1 MKIFS
6 GSSSQELTDKICV
19 ILNKQQQRF
28 SSMGTVYESEIV
40 PGKLKIDKFSD
51 GEILPLF
58 QQSVRDE
65 DVFFVQTTNSSD
77 NIMETLL
84 VIDAAKRAGCKSF
97 TLVSP
102 FQGYS
107 RQDKT
112 DHLRSSIGSKVLA
125 DILTTAGMNRIITI
139 DFHASAIQGFYNV
152 PVIHLNG
159 NKIFIDYIRENHIED
174 LTIVAPDQGAVK
186 RASDFCKAFPE
197 STFAMINK
205 KRIKPNEIHSMELVG
220 DVTGRNVVIVDDMA
234 DTLGTMC
241 KAVELLI
248 EKGAKSV
255 RCIATHGILS
265 GKAIENLYNSKITE
279 LLVSDS
285 IPLICDKDSSR
296 NDGRG
301 LRQGPPSPTKLK
313 VISCDKII
321 GKSIWSLT
329 NKQSIHEINM
339 I

>member
-6 GSSSQELTDKICV
+6 GSTSGQLTLRICQILSNIQTNSSSYSTTPRNI
-19 ILNKQQQRF
+19 F
-28 SSMGTVYESEIV
+28 

-58 QQSVRDE
+58 EESVRDE
-65 DVFFVQTTNSSD
+65 DIFFVQTTKTSD
-77 NIMETLL
+77 DIMETIL
-84 VIDAAKRAGCKSF
+84 VVDAAKRAGCKSF
-97 TLVSP
+97 TLVAP
-102 FQGYS
+102 FQSYS

-112 DHLRSSIGSKVLA
+112 DHLRSSIGSKMLA
-125 DILTTAGMNRIITI
+125 DVLTSAGMNRIITI
-139 DFHASAIQGFYNV
+139 DLHASSIQGFYNV

-159 NKIFIDYIRENHIED
+159 NKIFIDYIKEHQIED

-241 KAVELLI
+241 KAAELLI

-255 RCIATHGILS
+255 RAIATHGILS
-265 GKAIENLYNSKITE
+265 GKAYTNLESSVLTE

-285 IPLICDKDSSR
+285 IQAKA
-296 NDGRG
+296 
-301 LRQGPPSPTKLK
+301 SPKLK
-313 VISCDKII
+313 VISCDRII
-321 GKSIWSLT
+321 GKSIWGLV
-329 NKQSIHEINM
+329 NRQSIHELNAI
-339 I
+339 

>member
-6 GSSSQELTDKICV
+6 GSSSQRLTEQICKV
-19 ILNKQQQRF
+19 LNN
-28 SSMGTVYESEIV
+28 EEIK

-58 QQSVRDE
+58 QESVRDE
-65 DVFFVQTTNSSD
+65 DIFFVQTTNSSD

-97 TLVSP
+97 TLVAP
-102 FQGYS
+102 FQSYS

-125 DILTTAGMNRIITI
+125 DILTTAGMTRVMTI
-139 DFHASAIQGFYNV
+139 DLHASAIQGFYNV

-159 NKIFIDYIRENHIED
+159 NKIFIDYIKEHQSED

-220 DVTGRNVVIVDDMA
+220 DVTGRNVIIVDDMA

-241 KAVELLI
+241 KAAELLMN
-248 EKGAKSV
+248 KGAKSV
-255 RCIATHGILS
+255 RCIATHGVLS
-265 GKAIENLYNSKITE
+265 GKAFENLDKSVMTE
-279 LLVSDS
+279 LLVSDTIS
-285 IPLICDKDSSR
+285 PSNFMGDGFGTPVPLP
-296 NDGRG
+296 N
-301 LRQGPPSPTKLK
+301 KLK
-313 VISCDKII
+313 YISCDNII
-321 GKSIWSLT
+321 AKSIWGLV
-329 NKQSIHEINM
+329 NKKSIHELNAI
-339 I
+339 

>member
-125 DILTTAGMNRIITI
+125 DILTTAG
-139 DFHASAIQGFYNV
+139 
-152 PVIHLNG
+152 
-159 NKIFIDYIRENHIED
+159 IELSQ
-174 LTIVAPDQGAVK
+174 LTFTP
-186 RASDFCKAFPE
+186 
-197 STFAMINK
+197 
-205 KRIKPNEIHSMELVG
+205 
-220 DVTGRNVVIVDDMA
+220 
-234 DTLGTMC
+234 
-241 KAVELLI
+241 LLF
-248 EKGAKSV
+248 K
-255 RCIATHGILS
+255 
-265 GKAIENLYNSKITE
+265 
-279 LLVSDS
+279 VS
-285 IPLICDKDSSR
+285 IMFRLF
-296 NDGRG
+296 
-301 LRQGPPSPTKLK
+301 T
-313 VISCDKII
+313 
-321 GKSIWSLT
+321 
-329 NKQSIHEINM
+329 
-339 I
+339 

>member
-6 GSSSQELTDKICV
+6 GSSSQRLTEQICKV
-19 ILNKQQQRF
+19 LNN
-28 SSMGTVYESEIV
+28 EEIK

-58 QQSVRDE
+58 QESVRDE
-65 DVFFVQTTNSSD
+65 DIFFVQTTNSSD

-97 TLVSP
+97 TLVAP
-102 FQGYS
+102 FQSYS

-125 DILTTAGMNRIITI
+125 DVLTTAGMTRVMTI
-139 DFHASAIQGFYNV
+139 DLHASAIQGFYNV

-159 NKIFIDYIRENHIED
+159 NKIFIDYIREHQIED

-220 DVTGRNVVIVDDMA
+220 DVNGRNVIIVDDMA

-241 KAVELLI
+241 KAAELLMN
-248 EKGAKSV
+248 KGAKSV
-255 RCIATHGILS
+255 RCIATHGVLS
-265 GKAIENLYNSKITE
+265 GKAFENLDKSVMTE
-279 LLVSDS
+279 LLVSDTIS
-285 IPLICDKDSSR
+285 PSKFMDDGFGTPVPLP
-296 NDGRG
+296 N
-301 LRQGPPSPTKLK
+301 KLK
-313 VISCDKII
+313 YISCDNII
-321 GKSIWSLT
+321 AKSIWGLV
-329 NKQSIHEINM
+329 NKKSIHELNAI
-339 I
+339 

>member
-6 GSSSQELTDKICV
+6 GSSSQELTNQICV
-19 ILNKQQQRF
+19 ILNKEQKRF
-28 SSMGTVYESEIV
+28 SSMGIVEQEII

-58 QQSVRDE
+58 QESVRDE
-65 DVFFVQTTNSSD
+65 DIFFVQTTNSSD

-97 TLVSP
+97 TLVAP
-102 FQGYS
+102 FQAYS

-125 DILTTAGMNRIITI
+125 DVLTTAGMTRVMTI
-139 DFHASAIQGFYNV
+139 DLHASAIQGFYNV

-159 NKIFIDYIRENHIED
+159 NKIFIDYIKEHQIED

-241 KAVELLI
+241 KAAELLM

-255 RCIATHGILS
+255 RAIATHGILS
-265 GKAIENLYNSKITE
+265 GKAYTNLESSVLTE

-285 IPLICDKDSSR
+285 IKA
-296 NDGRG
+296 NA
-301 LRQGPPSPTKLK
+301 SPKLK
-313 VISCDKII
+313 VISCDRII
-321 GKSIWSLT
+321 GKSIWGLV
-329 NKQSIHEINM
+329 NRQSIHELNAI
-339 I
+339 

>member
-6 GSSSQELTDKICV
+6 GTSSKDLTKRICN
-19 ILNKQQQRF
+19 ILTYRLGEVVN
-28 SSMGTVYESEIV
+28 
-40 PGKLKIDKFSD
+40 PGILQIDKFSD

-58 QQSVRDE
+58 NESVRDE
-65 DVFFVQTTNSSD
+65 DLFFVQTTNTSD

-97 TLVSP
+97 TLIAP

-125 DILTTAGMNRIITI
+125 DILEKVGMSRVITI
-139 DFHASAIQGFYNV
+139 DLHASAIQGFYNT

-159 NKIFIDYIRENHIED
+159 NKIFIDYIKENKIED

-186 RASDFCKAFPE
+186 RASDFCKAFPD

-220 DVTGRNVVIVDDMA
+220 DVTDRNVVIVDDMA

-241 KAVELLI
+241 KAAELLM

-255 RCIATHGILS
+255 RCIATHGVLS
-265 GKAIENLYNSKITE
+265 GKAYDNLENSQITE
-279 LLVSDS
+279 LLVSDTIAPS
-285 IPLICDKDSSR
+285 GVTSS
-296 NDGRG
+296 
-301 LRQGPPSPTKLK
+301 KLK
-313 VISCDKII
+313 YISCDNII
-321 GKSIWSLT
+321 AKAIWSLSQH
-329 NKQSIHEINM
+329 KSIHEINT

>member
-6 GSSSQELTDKICV
+6 GSSSQELTKQICQ
-19 ILNKQQQRF
+19 ILNKEQQRF
-28 SSMGTVYESEIV
+28 SSMGIVEQEII

-58 QQSVRDE
+58 QESVRDE
-65 DVFFVQTTNSSD
+65 DVFLVQTTNSSD

-84 VIDAAKRAGCKSF
+84 VIDAAKRAGCESF
-97 TLVSP
+97 TLVAP
-102 FQGYS
+102 FQAYS

-125 DILTTAGMNRIITI
+125 DILTTAGMTRVMTI
-139 DFHASAIQGFYNV
+139 DLHASAIQGFYNV

-159 NKIFIDYIRENHIED
+159 NKIFIDYIKEHQIED

-186 RASDFCKAFPE
+186 RASDFCKAFPDA
-197 STFAMINK
+197 SFAMINK

-220 DVTGRNVVIVDDMA
+220 DVTGRNVIIVDDMA

-241 KAVELLI
+241 KAAELLM

-255 RCIATHGILS
+255 RAIATHGILS
-265 GKAIENLYNSKITE
+265 GKAYTNLESSVLTE

-285 IPLICDKDSSR
+285 IPAKL
-296 NDGRG
+296 
-301 LRQGPPSPTKLK
+301 SPKLK
-313 VISCDKII
+313 VISCDNII
-321 GKSIWSLT
+321 ARSIWGLV
-329 NKQSIHEINM
+329 NKKSIHELNSI
-339 I
+339 

>member
-1 MKIFS
+1 
-6 GSSSQELTDKICV
+6 
-19 ILNKQQQRF
+19 
-28 SSMGTVYESEIV
+28 
-40 PGKLKIDKFSD
+40 
-51 GEILPLF
+51 
-58 QQSVRDE
+58 
-65 DVFFVQTTNSSD
+65 
-77 NIMETLL
+77 
-84 VIDAAKRAGCKSF
+84 
-97 TLVSP
+97 
-102 FQGYS
+102 
-107 RQDKT
+107 
-112 DHLRSSIGSKVLA
+112 
-125 DILTTAGMNRIITI
+125 MNRIITI
-139 DFHASAIQGFYNV
+139 DLHASAIQGFYNV

-159 NKIFIDYIRENHIED
+159 NKIFIDYIRENAIED

-241 KAVELLI
+241 KAAELLI

-285 IPLICDKDSSR
+285 IPLIGEKDSSR
-296 NDGRG
+296 NDGKSSYISG
-301 LRQGPPSPTKLK
+301 VWVDYPVETKMK
-313 VISCDKII
+313 VISCDRII
-321 GKSIWSLT
+321 GKSIWGLV
-329 NKQSIHEINM
+329 NRQSIHELNAI
-339 I
+339 

>member
-6 GSSSQELTDKICV
+6 GTNIQQLATRICKIINTELETK
-19 ILNKQQQRF
+19 
-28 SSMGTVYESEIV
+28 
-40 PGKLKIDKFSD
+40 PGRLKIEKFSD

-58 QQSVRDE
+58 LESVRGE
-65 DVFFVQTTNSSD
+65 DIFYIQTTNTAD

-112 DHLRSSIGSKVLA
+112 DHLRSSIGSKLLA
-125 DILTTAGMNRIITI
+125 DILTTAGMNRIISI
-139 DFHASAIQGFYNV
+139 DFHALAIQGFYNV

-159 NKIFIDYIRENHIED
+159 NKIFIEYIKEHPIED

-220 DVTGRNVVIVDDMA
+220 DVRGRNVIIVDDMA

-241 KAVELLI
+241 KAAELLM
-248 EKGAKSV
+248 EKGARSV
-255 RCIATHGILS
+255 RAIATHGILS
-265 GKAIENLYNSKITE
+265 GGAYQNLESSVITE

-285 IPLICDKDSSR
+285 IKSLT
-296 NDGRG
+296 
-301 LRQGPPSPTKLK
+301 SPKLK

-321 GKSIWSLT
+321 AKAILGLV
-329 NKQSIHEINM
+329 NKKSIHEINT